1 MNEKKINI
9 VAIAFVCF
17 LVAVIVA
24 TSVVI
29 YNTPTEVVAGTAG
42 NYSINLTNGGNVLE
56 DDGFL
61 FYTIPG
67 QKGVYRVEKG
77 KPETVKKISE
87 IGDGN
92 LQIVGSGYY
101 FTDDDTLYRMDW
113 DGNKRQ
119 IVRKNIKNPKV
130 VGSLVF
136 YQYTDRGS
144 SIFKYSMKNDYEFEV
159 AVDLSDFG
167 KTYQEFMV
175 YYKKVYTIEWE
186 GIYKRSM
193 TNPSDSELFVKSED
207 AEKMSI
213 DGQYMFFI
221 EDGTLKSV
229 MMKDKQIL
237 KTDLMK
243 AKTYAVYGNACVY
256 SDGKKTYFA
265 DINKFLSEDGY
276 TPKVLADKG
285 TKSISIDDENFYFF
299 IDKTLKSVSHEGK
312 NLIDVN

>member
-29 YNTPTEVVAGTAG
+29 YNTPTEVVVGTAG

-77 KPETVKKISE
+77 KPETNKKISE

-119 IVRKNIKNPKV
+119 VVLKNATDPKV

-136 YQYTDRGS
+136 YQKSNKGT
-144 SIFKYSMKNDYEFEV
+144 IFKSSMKNDYQFLV
-159 AVDLSDFG
+159 APDISDFG
-167 KTYQEFMV
+167 GMYQEFMV
-175 YYKKVYTIEWE
+175 YYKKVYLIEDD
-186 GIYKRSM
+186 GIYSCSFNGSNK
-193 TNPSDSELFVKSED
+193 ELFLEAD

-243 AKTYAVYGNACVY
+243 AKAYAVYGNACVY

-276 TPKVLADKG
+276 KPKVLADKG

-299 IDKTLKSVSHEGK
+299 IDGALKSVSHEGK